1 MIEYRQD
8 KERNGYKVKSKNVR
22 HTLIEYLIML
32 GPTKIQIISGKHLI
46 NIDTNCEGSYFIIKH
61 FKNEKFALKDFRP
74 FYKHIILE
82 V

>member
-1 MIEYRQD
+1 MVANMIVSIMEQS
-8 KERNGYKVKSKNVR
+8 EIKNVR

-46 NIDTNCEGSYFIIKH
+46 NIDTNCEGSYFIIEH
-61 FKNEKFALKDFRP
+61 FKNEKFTLKDFRP
-74 FYKHIILE
+74 LDKHIILE